1 MENEKKY
8 LKNINYQLS
17 QISQGINKL
26 CKILEAQNGV
36 KKEKLISKTQ
46 SNKKVQTPKDPV
58 VEKTT
63 NPLEVDNLLNDFT
76 MVPIEHEVEDVSDEH
91 SEIKVFLD
99 DLHNDNSVTD
109 DVVVLSEDNN
119 QHLDHVYEDV
129 IEEIVVTEEIVEDN
143 SVSDEFAEAINVEE
157 AVLNDDGVIDEH
169 TEKVVEDVSN
179 IDEKQI
185 VSVNE
190 EEKEDINVAQQPSAP
205 EYDAE
210 DIDYTAPE
218 YRVEEASNAEFKSVV
233 EDVIQNDEAVSNIV
247 DTEPSRV
254 ETSSVSHSLK
264 FCPECGYKF
273 EAGMPTK
280 FCPECGYRLQN
291 KSENTD
297 NVAVVCP
304 ANNVS
309 LNENIANSQP
319 DTVSHTPDVQET
331 RLEAPKEWAYFE
343 DKIKLVVEALSEEG
357 EVRCDVPKRNIAKLA
372 VQMQD
377 TENGN
382 TNTVAAVYQK
392 LNDSRYYGISAFDNK
407 EVELGKFNNIQAAV
421 MDFEK
426 ILMRLDYEY
435 NKKS

>member
-26 CKILEAQNGV
+26 CKILEAQNGT

-46 SNKKVQTPKDPV
+46 SNKKAQTPKEPV
-58 VEKTT
+58 VEKAA

-99 DLHNDNSVTD
+99 DLHNDNNVTD
-109 DVVVLSEDNN
+109 DIVVLSEDNE
-119 QHLDHVYEDV
+119 QHLDDTHEDV
-129 IEEIVVTEEIVEDN
+129 VEEIVVTEEIVEEDF
-143 SVSDEFAEAINVEE
+143 VSNEFTEVINVEE
-157 AVLNDDGVIDEH
+157 TTLNDNGIVDEH
-169 TEKVVEDVSN
+169 TEEVIEDISD
-179 IDEKQI
+179 IDEKQV
-185 VSVNE
+185 VSVNKE
-190 EEKEDINVAQQPSAP
+190 EVVDVFQQPSTP

-210 DIDYTAPE
+210 DINYTAPE
-218 YRVEEASNAEFKSVV
+218 YSV
-233 EDVIQNDEAVSNIV
+233 EDIIDIESESVIEDVVQNDETTSNII
-247 DTEPSRV
+247 DAEPSHV
-254 ETSSVSHSLK
+254 EASSVSHSLK

-297 NVAVVCP
+297 NVAVAHSVNDIP
-304 ANNVS
+304 
-309 LNENIANSQP
+309 LNEDAVNSQS
-319 DTVSHTPDVQET
+319 DTVSHVPDIQET
-331 RLEAPKEWAYFE
+331 RPEAPKEWAYFE

-377 TENGN
+377 TEDGN

-426 ILMRLDYEY
+426 VLMRLDYQY